1 MPIFLALDVL
11 TKLYAKDLQLG
22 ISIIQVNMCNSFAQR
37 SRRMKLKGFKNL
49 MRSGLFCKKRR
60 NSNGSRFVHLIVTVK
75 KIISAELTPMKMM
88 TAV

>member
-1 MPIFLALDVL
+1 ML

-22 ISIIQVNMCNSFAQR
+22 ISTIQANMCNSFAQK

-49 MRSGLFCKKRR
+49 MRSGLFFKKRR
-60 NSNGSRFVHLIVTVK
+60 NLNGSKFVHLIMTVK
-75 KIISAELTPMKMM
+75 KIISAELTSMKMM